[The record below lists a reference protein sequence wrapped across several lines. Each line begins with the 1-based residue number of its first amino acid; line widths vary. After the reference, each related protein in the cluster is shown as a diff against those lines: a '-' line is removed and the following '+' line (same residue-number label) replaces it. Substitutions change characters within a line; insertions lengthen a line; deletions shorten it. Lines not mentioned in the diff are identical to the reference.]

1 MTESD
6 SNESGALT
14 PDSKDISL
22 TPSLTALFKPTFDLV
37 GLEIRDYV
45 KETIDSWK
53 EKRRKRNLE
62 SHINAVNE
70 QIKGDRPF
78 SQYEPSINQ
87 LSLFEDWVEGVQ
99 DIDPADEELS
109 AIWRSLLVR
118 AAKGEHIGEEVRNAL
133 KSLSPKEAQFL
144 LELKKRV
151 PVFPLGSGLVK
162 SRDRYL
168 ANQLL
173 AKGLAEKDY
182 AFPIFFI
189 TTMIASAAVALSIVG
204 DSIGGLSIGAVGG
217 GAAVL
222 IAGLGFSLRSGLA
235 RWRLSWLGNELIGMV
250 TKSEKR
256 VADQAQQ
263 GAPADR

>member
-1 MTESD
+1 MSESGA
-6 SNESGALT
+6 NESGALT
-14 PDSKDISL
+14 PTSKDISL

-45 KETIDSWK
+45 KESIDSWK

-78 SQYEPSINQ
+78 SQNEPSINQ

-99 DIDPADEELS
+99 DVDPADEELS
-109 AIWRSLLVR
+109 AIWQSLLIR
-118 AAKGEHIGEEVRNAL
+118 AAQGEHIGDEVRNAL

-151 PVFPLGSGLVK
+151 PVFPLGSGIVK

-189 TTMIASAAVALSIVG
+189 TTMIASATIMFSIVG
-204 DSIGGLSIGAVGG
+204 DSIGGLNIGVVAG
-217 GAAVL
+217 GAAVF
-222 IAGLGFSLRSGLA
+222 IAALGFSLRSGLA
-235 RWRLSWLGNELIGMV
+235 RWRLSWLGQELIGLV
-250 TKSEKR
+250 KKSEQR
-256 VADQAQQ
+256 VADRAQQ